1 MRDPRNFAGRH
12 LSHTI
17 LPSPG
22 GWLMDHRQ
30 TLRVM
35 AMLPVRIWGI
45 DAHAQPFMQLAS
57 VTNISSGGAAVRG
70 VHRRIRAGEVLEVQF
85 GSQIAQFRVMWVGQ
99 VGTAR
104 QGEIGIV
111 SMPAQPSIWD
121 VNLGRCVQ
129 LAGNG

>member
-1 MRDPRNFAGRH
+1 
-12 LSHTI
+12 
-17 LPSPG
+17 
-22 GWLMDHRQ
+22 MDHRQ

-57 VTNISSGGAAVRG
+57 VTNISSSGAAVRG
-70 VHRRIRAGEVLEVQF
+70 VHRQVRPGEIVEVQC
-85 GSQIAQFRVMWVGQ
+85 GGQIAQFRVMWVGQ
-99 VGTAR
+99 VGSAR
-104 QGEIGIV
+104 HGEIGIV
-111 SMPAQPSIWD
+111 CLPAQPCIWD